1 MTAKRT
7 INLINKSYG
16 YTIIGDT
23 EESALL
29 ENRDVIVSELGIGT
43 IAEFLSYDVTE
54 FSEVRKTIHA
64 RRFYQLF
71 KDIFS
76 FKRFDMEAY
85 HKIQAGCI
93 FMIVLSGIT
102 RGINDYEY
110 TGFVKDALSKI
121 GKINISSGNSVSL
134 NEKLFYI
141 QNAFE
146 KFSRISLGIY
156 SLQIFTKYGI
166 AIQQVNSV
174 HEGAASRLLVE
185 IIESMNEGKTASKK
199 INKLLSMEIISP
211 EKLEDMID
219 EYIDYA
225 VADITVHSINP
236 GSKKAEKANRKLAE
250 EISDEVHDAFSGFK
264 KDVADLYN
272 LNGSILDK
280 KVIYEREYSQP
291 GISVLF
297 AALLERYSSLYERL
311 WYYEGNSFIKRLNM
325 IFIQRVKEMFAE
337 QRKQEFTVVK
347 NECIRIIEDGLPGI
361 SVYELEGVLNNLDE
375 GKEMFDIRHGMEPLE
390 SKKVVDQLDA
400 YLSDN
405 LKTADSIQLE
415 MKNNLSRI
423 LGPEGM
429 PEGEMKILREI
440 VYDFDAVVDLLT
452 EDDH

>member
-1 MTAKRT
+1 MTAERT
-7 INLINKSYG
+7 INLINSAYG
-16 YTIIGDT
+16 YAIIDDA

-29 ENRDVIVSELGIGT
+29 ASREVIVSELGIGA
-43 IAEFLSYDVTE
+43 IFEFLSYDVTE

-76 FKRFDMEAY
+76 FAGFNMEAF

-93 FMIVLSGIT
+93 FMMVLSGIT
-102 RGINDYEY
+102 RGIGDYEY
-110 TGFVKDALSKI
+110 SGFVKDALSKI
-121 GKINISSGNSVSL
+121 GKNSISSSNRATL

-141 QNAFE
+141 QNTFE

-156 SLQIFTKYGI
+156 SLQIFTKYGM
-166 AIQQVNSV
+166 AIQRVNRV
-174 HEGAASRLLVE
+174 HEGATSRLLVE
-185 IIESMNEGKTASKK
+185 IIESINEGKTASKK
-199 INKLLSMEIISP
+199 ISKLLSMEIISP

-219 EYIDYA
+219 EYISYA
-225 VADITVHSINP
+225 VADITVQGMSP
-236 GSKKAEKANRKLAE
+236 GSKKAERANRKLVE
-250 EISDEVHDAFSGFK
+250 EISDEIHDAFSGLK

-280 KVIYEREYSQP
+280 KVIYDREYNQP

-325 IFIQRVKEMFAE
+325 IFIDRVKEMFAE
-337 QRKQEFTVVK
+337 QRKQEFTAVK
-347 NECIRIIEDGLPGI
+347 NECVRIIEDGLPGI
-361 SVYELEGVLNNLDE
+361 KVYELEGVLNNLDI
-375 GKEMFDIRHGMEPLE
+375 GKEMFDIRHDIEPAE
-390 SKKVVDQLDA
+390 SQKIIEEIDA
-400 YLSDN
+400 YLSTN
-405 LKTADSIQLE
+405 LKTAGSIQIE

-429 PEGEMKILREI
+429 PEGEMNILKEI
-440 VYDFDAVVDLLT
+440 VYDFDAVMDLLT
-452 EDDH
+452 EDE